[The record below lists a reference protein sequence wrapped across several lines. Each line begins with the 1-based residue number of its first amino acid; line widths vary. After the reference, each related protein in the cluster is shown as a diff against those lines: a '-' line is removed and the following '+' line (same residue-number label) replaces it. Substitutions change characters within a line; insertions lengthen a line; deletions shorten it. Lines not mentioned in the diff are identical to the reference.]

1 VYTTLSR
8 RCGQKPARRGAVR
21 HFYSASYKNIPGP
34 MDQER
39 ILNLSQVFGL
49 EQADSPR
56 RSEQLEETVVELY
69 ATMRPSLLGYA
80 YQIVG
85 SSGEAEDLVQIAF
98 LKLFDQLKRKAQI
111 LNVRSWLYRVIHNL
125 AIDHIR
131 RKGIHEVAVAE
142 WLSNR
147 SLNETTHSAEDDL
160 ITHQRIERSLEI
172 LNERERYCLT
182 LRAEGLS
189 YQEIGEVLGISHKAV
204 SVYLS
209 RGLKKFEGRDAK
221 HA

>member
-1 VYTTLSR
+1 MAKSSSGLAKDGRSTQDIES
-8 RCGQKPARRGAVR
+8 
-21 HFYSASYKNIPGP
+21 SASGP
-34 MDQER
+34 MDQENT
-39 ILNLSQVFGL
+39 LKLSQVFGL
-49 EQADSPR
+49 DQVDSPR
-56 RSEQLEETVVELY
+56 RSEELEETIVDLY

-85 SSGEAEDLVQIAF
+85 STGEAEDLVQIAF

-131 RKGIHEVAVAE
+131 RKGIHEIAVAE

-147 SLNETTHSAEDDL
+147 TMTETNRSAEEDL
-160 ITHQRIERSLEI
+160 IQQQRIAQSLEI

-209 RGLKKFEGRDAK
+209 RGLKKFEVRDAK
-221 HA
+221 RA

>member
-1 VYTTLSR
+1 
-8 RCGQKPARRGAVR
+8 
-21 HFYSASYKNIPGP
+21 
-34 MDQER
+34 MDQENTLK
-39 ILNLSQVFGL
+39 LNQVFGM
-49 EQADSPR
+49 EQAESPR
-56 RSEQLEETVVELY
+56 RSEPLEETVVGLY

-85 SSGEAEDLVQIAF
+85 STGEAEDLVQIAF
-98 LKLFDQLKRKAQI
+98 LKLFDQLSRKAQI

-142 WLSNR
+142 WLAHR
-147 SLNETTHSAEDDL
+147 SLQETTRTAEDDL
-160 ITHQRIERSLEI
+160 IQQQRIAQSLEV

-209 RGLKKFEGRDAK
+209 RGLKKFEVRDAK
-221 HA
+221 RA

>member
-1 VYTTLSR
+1 
-8 RCGQKPARRGAVR
+8 
-21 HFYSASYKNIPGP
+21 

-39 ILNLSQVFGL
+39 TLKLSQVFGFD
-49 EQADSPR
+49 QADSPR
-56 RSEQLEETVVELY
+56 RSEQLEEAVVELY

-85 SSGEAEDLVQIAF
+85 STGEAEDLVQMAF
-98 LKLFDQLKRKAQI
+98 LKLFDQMKRKARI

-131 RKGIHEVAVAE
+131 RKGIHDVAVAG

-147 SLNETTHSAEDDL
+147 NLSETTRTTEDDL
-160 ITHQRIERSLEI
+160 IQQQRIAQSLEI

-182 LRAEGLS
+182 LRAEGLT

-209 RGLKKFEGRDAK
+209 RGLKKFEVRDAK
-221 HA
+221 RA

>member
-1 VYTTLSR
+1 
-8 RCGQKPARRGAVR
+8 
-21 HFYSASYKNIPGP
+21 

-39 ILNLSQVFGL
+39 TLKLSQLFGL
-49 EQADSPR
+49 DQADSPR
-56 RSEQLEETVVELY
+56 RSEQLEESVVELY
-69 ATMRPSLLGYA
+69 ATMRLSLLGYA

-85 SSGEAEDLVQIAF
+85 STGEAEDLVQMAF
-98 LKLFDQLKRKAQI
+98 LKLFDQMKRKARI

-131 RKGIHEVAVAE
+131 RKGIHETAVAG

-147 SLNETTHSAEDDL
+147 NLNETARTTEDDL
-160 ITHQRIERSLEI
+160 IQHERIAQSLEM

-182 LRAEGLS
+182 LRAEGLT

-209 RGLKKFEGRDAK
+209 RGLKKFEVRDAK
-221 HA
+221 RA

>member
-1 VYTTLSR
+1 VCRAPEKKGARDQNYPEFLGTTPR
-8 RCGQKPARRGAVR
+8 D
-21 HFYSASYKNIPGP
+21 
-34 MDQER
+34 MDQENT
-39 ILNLSQVFGL
+39 LKLTQVFGF

-56 RSEQLEETVVELY
+56 RSEQLEETIVELY
-69 ATMRPSLLGYA
+69 ASMRPSLLGYA

-85 SSGEAEDLVQIAF
+85 STGEAEDLVQIAF
-98 LKLFDQLKRKAQI
+98 LKLFDQMNRKAHI

-147 SLNETTHSAEDDL
+147 SLNENSRSTTEDDM
-160 ITHQRIERSLEI
+160 IRQQRIAQSLEI

-189 YQEIGEVLGISHKAV
+189 YQEIGDVLGISHKAV

-209 RGLKKFEGRDAK
+209 RGLKKFEVRDAK
-221 HA
+221 RA

>member
-1 VYTTLSR
+1 
-8 RCGQKPARRGAVR
+8 
-21 HFYSASYKNIPGP
+21 

-39 ILNLSQVFGL
+39 ILKLSQVFGL
-49 EQADSPR
+49 EQAESPR

-69 ATMRPSLLGYA
+69 ASMRPSLLGYA

-85 SSGEAEDLVQIAF
+85 STGEAEDLVQIAF
-98 LKLFDQLKRKAQI
+98 LKLFDQMKRKAEI

-125 AIDHIR
+125 AIDNIR

-147 SLNETTHSAEDDL
+147 SLNDTTRSAEDDL
-160 ITHQRIERSLEI
+160 ITQQRIAQSLGI

-189 YQEIGEVLGISHKAV
+189 YQEIGDVLGISHKAV